1 MTNFLNNFTK
11 KAVIFTLFVLLF
23 LIVLNS
29 KLVIFSVKEAAILFF
44 NNLFGPIFIFYTL
57 TDLLIN
63 YDFLKV
69 LRVPFFKKVSSF
81 FHINTNSLFI
91 IFFSMIT
98 GFPSGSKYICDFY
111 SKNLISYDEATY
123 LLMFTH
129 FSNPLFILGTI
140 GYLFGKSF
148 SIKILI
154 STFLGNI
161 ILSIIVRPKNN
172 SYNTNNKI
180 ELNKLSLTE
189 CLTNSFKKT
198 YQIIMIVLSS
208 SIVFTTLGYLI
219 NRNINNKVFEFF
231 IFGIL
236 DLTKGITL
244 LNNYSFS
251 LLFKGI
257 IICTFVSF
265 GGINVNIQ
273 VKSIIEKEKLPYIY
287 FLSGRLIATFLSI
300 LIFIISSL
308 YSI

>member
-1 MTNFLNNFTK
+1 MTNFFHNFTK
-11 KAVIFTLFVLLF
+11 KVALFTLLVFF
-23 LIVLNS
+23 ILIIINP
-29 KLVIFSVKEAAILFF
+29 KLVVFSVKETVVLFF
-44 NNLFGPIFIFYTL
+44 NNLFAPIFIFYTL

-69 LRVPFFKKVSSF
+69 LKITFFKKLSSF
-81 FHINTNSLFI
+81 LHVNTNSLFI
-91 IFFSMIT
+91 LIFSMIT

-111 SKNLISYDEATY
+111 NKKLISYDEATY

-140 GYLFGKSF
+140 GNLFGKSF

-154 STFLGNI
+154 STFLSNI
-161 ILSIIVRPKNN
+161 IISIIFRPKNS
-172 SYNTNNKI
+172 SYNSNNKI
-180 ELNKLSLTE
+180 VLTKLSFTE

-198 YQIIMIVLSS
+198 YQIIMIVLSN

-219 NRNINNKVFEFF
+219 NRNIHNKVLQLF

-257 IICTFVSF
+257 VICTFISF
-265 GGINVNIQ
+265 GSININVQ
-273 VKSIIEKEKLPYIY
+273 VKSIIEKERLPYIY

-300 LIFIISSL
+300 LIYFL
-308 YSI
+308 LFYCK

>member
-1 MTNFLNNFTK
+1 MF
-11 KAVIFTLFVLLF
+11 
-23 LIVLNS
+23 
-29 KLVIFSVKEAAILFF
+29 KETVVLFF
-44 NNLFGPIFIFYTL
+44 NNLFAPIFIFYTL

-69 LRVPFFKKVSSF
+69 LKITFFKKLSSF
-81 FHINTNSLFI
+81 LHVNTNSLFI
-91 IFFSMIT
+91 LIFSMIT

-111 SKNLISYDEATY
+111 NKKLISYDEATY

-140 GYLFGKSF
+140 GNLFGKSF

-154 STFLGNI
+154 STFLSNI
-161 ILSIIVRPKNN
+161 IISIIFRPKNS
-172 SYNTNNKI
+172 SYNSNNKI
-180 ELNKLSLTE
+180 VLTKLSFTE

-198 YQIIMIVLSS
+198 YQIIMIVLSN

-219 NRNINNKVFEFF
+219 NRNIHNKVLQLF

-257 IICTFVSF
+257 VICTFISF
-265 GGINVNIQ
+265 GSININVQ
-273 VKSIIEKEKLPYIY
+273 VKSIIEKERLPYIY

-300 LIFIISSL
+300 LIYFL
-308 YSI
+308 LFYCK

>member
-29 KLVIFSVKEAAILFF
+29 KLVIFSVKEAVILFF

-69 LRVPFFKKVSSF
+69 LRVSFFKKISSF

-111 SKNLISYDEATY
+111 SKKLICYDEATY

-161 ILSIIVRPKNN
+161 ILSIILRPKNN

-180 ELNKLSLTE
+180 ELNKLSFTE
-189 CLTNSFKKT
+189 CLTNSFSKT
-198 YQIIMIVLSS
+198 YKIIMIVLSN

-219 NRNINNKVFEFF
+219 NRNINNKVFELF

-257 IICTFVSF
+257 IICTFISF

-273 VKSIIEKEKLPYIY
+273 VKSIIEKEKLPYSY

-300 LIFIISSL
+300 LIFIIFSL
-308 YSI
+308 CNI

>member
-69 LRVPFFKKVSSF
+69 LRVSFFKKVSSF